1 MRVRVSPAPPRSPGP
16 ERQSGP
22 VRITVEDPPTWS
34 RVTASRPRSGP
45 REALRHR
52 PGRAAARLG
61 VRDRDVAIP
70 GAATINQ
77 YLRGGLIDEL
87 RTHIA
92 PVTLGAGE
100 RLFEGV
106 PALDLKLVSARPASL
121 LTTSPAWFAAEPA
134 VAGMSGGPTG
144 STGTRIRLHRATKA

>member
-1 MRVRVSPAPPRSPGP
+1 MDVRN
-16 ERQSGP
+16 
-22 VRITVEDPPTWS
+22 
-34 RVTASRPRSGP
+34 
-45 REALRHR
+45 
-52 PGRAAARLG
+52 
-61 VRDRDVAIP
+61 RDVAISG

-100 RLFEGV
+100 RLFEGA

-121 LTTSPAWFAAEPA
+121 LTTSPAWSAAEPV

-144 STGTRIRLHRATKA
+144 STGTRIRLHRATKAQDRASTPQNGFRLRSEA